1 MKHFWLAFFAVAG
14 LAPLLQAGGPLA
26 PMKFNDVREIAPGVF
41 FRYSSISA
49 TDKTIPFG
57 GSNNI
62 WVVFKD
68 YVVVYDAN
76 FPKEAGDVIAAIKKT
91 TDKPIRYVIDS
102 HHHGDHAYGNAVWAK
117 AGATILSS
125 ANTARILRASG
136 PADFEKEGK
145 GPGGRKDVAAS
156 TLRVPD
162 LFFDEKL
169 VLDDD
174 TQRVEFHFL
183 GHAHTAGDSV
193 MYLPKHKILCTGDAC
208 VNGAFNFMGHSDS
221 ASWIR
226 VLDKM
231 QQFDVKIVC
240 PGHGM
245 IAGPDLLKTQQR
257 YFIDLRAQVRKALD
271 EGKDF
276 DEVVASMNM
285 PWQKEW
291 TGLDIKE
298 RKDNIRHV
306 FDEFTGRVAPWDLFE
321 DFGLYEGPSPTKA
334 SPGWKAPKRIVVPDL
349 MPARL
354 LELKRIAPDVLFV
367 PVRNAAEAAKE
378 AADADAVVGFA
389 SADIAT
395 KGKNLRWIQVASAGV
410 EKDLVPEV
418 VKSPATLTNTA
429 RVYGPNVADQAF
441 TLVLALNRGMAPQL
455 RKGQPQAAVWETLKK
470 QPVAQEL
477 RGKSMLLVGL
487 GGVGTEIARRA
498 DAFGMKVMAL
508 DPNEKI
514 VRPSFVFSLDR
525 PARLM
530 DMLPTADVVVLACP
544 LTAETKESFAASQ
557 FHAMK
562 KSAQFINIGRGGL
575 VKQSDLVAALKSG
588 VIAGAG
594 MDVTDPE
601 PLPDSHP
608 LWSLSNV
615 VITPHLGGQSDG
627 ARDRQ
632 WRLFRENIRRFV
644 AGEPLLCVVDKQR
657 GY

>member
-1 MKHFWLAFFAVAG
+1 MRVFQIAVLVLAGAASLLRAG
-14 LAPLLQAGGPLA
+14 EPIPK
-26 PMKFNDVREIAPGVF
+26 MKFNDVREIAPGVF

-49 TDKTIPFG
+49 TDKSIPFG

-76 FPKEAGDVIAAIKKT
+76 FPKEAGDVIEAIKKT
-91 TDKPIRYVIDS
+91 TNKPLRYVIDS

-117 AGATILSS
+117 AGATIVSS
-125 ANTARILRASG
+125 ANTARLLRVNG
-136 PADFEKEGK
+136 PAEFEKEGK
-145 GPGGRKDVAAS
+145 SPTGRKDVAAS

-169 VLDDD
+169 VLDDE

-208 VNGAFNFMGHSDS
+208 VNGAYNFMGHSDS

-226 VLDKM
+226 VLDRM
-231 QQFDVKIVC
+231 QQFDVKLVC

-245 IAGPDLLKTQQR
+245 YAGPELIKTQQR
-257 YFIDLRAQVRKALD
+257 YFVDLRAQVKKALD
-271 EGKDF
+271 AGKDF
-276 DEVVASMNM
+276 DDVVASMDM

-321 DFGLYEGPSPTKA
+321 EFGLYEGPSPTKT

-354 LELKRIAPDVLFV
+354 LELKRIAPEVLFV
-367 PVRNAAEAAKE
+367 PVKTAAEAAKE
-378 AADADAVVGFA
+378 AGDADAVVGFS
-389 SADIAT
+389 SAQIARA
-395 KGKNLRWIQVASAGV
+395 GKNLRWIQIGHAGV
-410 EKDLVPEV
+410 EKDLVPEI
-418 VKSPATLTNTA
+418 VKSSITVTNTA

-441 TLVLALNRGMAPQL
+441 ALLLALNRGIGAKKIDQSI
-455 RKGQPQAAVWETLKK
+455 WETLKK
-470 QPVAQEL
+470 QSKPQEL
-477 RGKSMLLVGL
+477 HGKSMLVVGL
-487 GGVGTEIARRA
+487 GGIGTQIARRA
-498 DAFGMKVMAL
+498 DAFGMKVMAI

-514 VRPSFVFSLDR
+514 IRPPFVFSLDR
-525 PARLM
+525 PSRLM
-530 DMLPTADVVVLACP
+530 DLLPSADVVVLSCP
-544 LTAETKESFAASQ
+544 LTPETKEMFAASQ

-575 VKQSDLVAALKSG
+575 VKQADLVAALKSN

-601 PLPDSHP
+601 PLPDNHP
-608 LWSLSNV
+608 LWSLPNV
-615 VITPHLGGQSDG
+615 VLTPHLGGQSDG

-644 AGEPLLCVVDKQR
+644 AGDPLLCVVDKQR

>member
-1 MKHFWLAFFAVAG
+1 MKVFHLAV
-14 LAPLLQAGGPLA
+14 LALASVSPLLHAGGPLA

-49 TDKTIPFG
+49 TDKSIPFG

-68 YVVVYDAN
+68 YVVAYDAN
-76 FPKEAGDVIAAIKKT
+76 FPKEAADVIAAIKKT
-91 TDKPIRYVIDS
+91 TDKPIRYVLDS
-102 HHHGDHAYGNAVWAK
+102 HHHGDHAFGNAVWAK
-117 AGATILSS
+117 AGATIVSS
-125 ANTARILRASG
+125 ANTARILRADG
-136 PADFEKEGK
+136 PAEFAKEGK
-145 GPGGRKDVAAS
+145 GANGRKDVAAS

-174 TQRVEFHFL
+174 MQRVEFHFL
-183 GHAHTAGDSV
+183 GHAHTAGDAV
-193 MYLPKHKILCTGDAC
+193 MYLPKYKILCTGDAC
-208 VNGAFNFMGHSDS
+208 VNGAYNFMGHGDS

-226 VLDKM
+226 VLDRM
-231 QQFDVKIVC
+231 QQFDVKLVC

-245 IAGPDLLKTQQR
+245 IAGPDLIKTQQR
-257 YFIDLRAQVRKALD
+257 YFVDLRAQVREALD
-271 EGKDF
+271 AGKDF
-276 DEVVASMNM
+276 DDVVASIDM
-285 PWQKEW
+285 PWQKAW
-291 TGLDIKE
+291 TGVDIKD
-298 RKDNIRHV
+298 RKDNIQHV
-306 FDEFTGRVAPWDLFE
+306 FDEFTGRVPPSDLFE
-321 DFGLYEGPSPTKA
+321 EFGLYEGPSPTKA
-334 SPGWKAPKRIVVPDL
+334 TAGWKAPKKIIVPEL

-354 LELKRIAPDVLFV
+354 LELKRIAPNVFFI
-367 PVRNAAEAAKE
+367 PVRTAADAAKE
-378 AADADAVVGFA
+378 AGDADAVVGFA
-389 SADIAT
+389 SADIA
-395 KGKNLRWIQVASAGV
+395 KAGKNLRWIQVAHAGV
-410 EKDLVPEV
+410 EKDLVPEI

-441 TLVLALNRGMAPQL
+441 VLLLALNRGLAPQL
-455 RKGQPQAAVWETLKK
+455 RKSHDQASIWDSLKK
-470 QPVAQEL
+470 QTSAQEL
-477 RGKSMLLVGL
+477 RGKTLLLVGL

-498 DAFGMKVMAL
+498 DAFGMKVAAI

-525 PARLM
+525 PGRLM
-530 DMLPTADVVVLACP
+530 ELLPSADVVVLACP
-544 LTAETKESFAASQ
+544 LTPETKDFFAAAQ

-562 KSAQFINIGRGGL
+562 KTAQFINIGRGGL
-575 VKQSDLVAALKSG
+575 VKQDDLVAALKSG

-594 MDVTDPE
+594 LDVTDPE
-601 PLPDSHP
+601 PLPDNHP

-644 AGEPLLCVVDKQR
+644 AGEPLLCVVDKQK